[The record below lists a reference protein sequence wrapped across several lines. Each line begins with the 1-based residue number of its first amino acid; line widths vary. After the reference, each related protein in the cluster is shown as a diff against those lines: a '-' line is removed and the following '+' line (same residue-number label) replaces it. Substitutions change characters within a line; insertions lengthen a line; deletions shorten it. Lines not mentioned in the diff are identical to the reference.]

1 MSSDDKLISD
11 EHLNAFIDNQLDAD
25 EKSRILGAIKTDNE
39 LSHRACEIK
48 RLRDLMQHAYEL
60 PSEKTSTSRPSRAMR
75 GWLQATA
82 AGALLVIGGVIGWVS
97 HSQRYP
103 AASDLDVQAMYL
115 DEEKAFQTTRVD
127 QAPTT
132 QGARKILLHVSSAD
146 PQKLE
151 QALDTTERLLQTY
164 RARHMPVELE
174 LVANAGGLDL
184 LRADISPFADRIE
197 HLQHKYE
204 ELTLFACQT
213 AIDRML
219 KREHMDHAPPLLP
232 QALITPNALDQIL
245 TRLQEG
251 WVYISV

>member
-25 EKSRILGAIKTDNE
+25 EKSRILATIKADSE

-48 RLRDLMQHAYEL
+48 RLRELVQHAYEL
-60 PSEKTSTSRPSRAMR
+60 PSARAEHGGHARALR
-75 GWLQATA
+75 GPLQAVA
-82 AGALLVIGGVIGWVS
+82 AAALLVVGAAVGWIS
-97 HSQRYP
+97 NAQLYP
-103 AASDLDVQAMYL
+103 ANHDLDVKAMYL
-115 DEEKAFQTTRVD
+115 DEERAFQTAQVD
-127 QAPTT
+127 EAPTV
-132 QGARKILLHVSSAD
+132 QGGRKILLHISSDD

-174 LVANAGGLDL
+174 LVANAGGLNL

-197 HLQHKYE
+197 DLQFRYE
-204 ELTLFACQT
+204 ELTFFACQT
-213 AIDRML
+213 AINRML
-219 KREHMDHAPPLLP
+219 EREHRDQVPPLLP
-232 QALITPNALDQIL
+232 QALTTPNALDQIL

>member
-1 MSSDDKLISD
+1 MSSDDKIISD

-25 EKSRILGAIKTDNE
+25 EKSRILGAIKSDPE

-48 RLRDLMQHAYEL
+48 RLRDLVQHAYEL
-60 PSEKTSTSRPSRAMR
+60 PSDRPGQSRPSRAMR

-97 HSQRYP
+97 HSQQYP
-103 AASDLDVQAMYL
+103 MLEKLDVQAMYL

-127 QAPTT
+127 DAPFTH
-132 QGARKILLHVSSAD
+132 GARKILLHISSDD

-151 QALDTTERLLQTY
+151 QALDTTEQLLQTY

-197 HLQHKYE
+197 DLQLKYE

-213 AIDRML
+213 AINRML
-219 KREHMDHAPPLLP
+219 EREHKDQAPPLLP
-232 QALITPNALDQIL
+232 QALTTPNALDQIL

>member
-25 EKSRILGAIKTDNE
+25 EKSRILSTIKSDSE

-48 RLRDLMQHAYEL
+48 RLRELVQHAYEL
-60 PSEKTSTSRPSRAMR
+60 PSERAEHSGHGRALR
-75 GWLQATA
+75 GPLQAVA
-82 AGALLVIGGVIGWVS
+82 AAALLVVGAAVGWIS
-97 HSQRYP
+97 NAQLHP
-103 AASDLDVQAMYL
+103 GNNDLDVKAMYL
-115 DEEKAFQTTRVD
+115 DEERAFQTTQVD
-127 QAPTT
+127 EAPTV
-132 QGARKILLHVSSAD
+132 QGGRKILLHISSDD

-174 LVANAGGLDL
+174 LVANAGGLNL

-197 HLQHKYE
+197 DLQFKYE
-204 ELTLFACQT
+204 ELTFFACQT
-213 AIDRML
+213 AINQML
-219 KREHMDHAPPLLP
+219 EREHRDQVPPLLP
-232 QALITPNALDQIL
+232 QALTTPNALDQIL